1 MDSLAKQEVFIKFP
15 DIEKLA
21 VASSFLH
28 AYLAPEVREKLSVE
42 ICATIL
48 SADPTFHEKLKEA
61 HRSQNSEELENL
73 CIYLKQNAWRFHPHL
88 QEMNRLI
95 RTIYS
100 DGRIAPI
107 ARGEWKRPSWM
118 SKSNDAHTEITAHM
132 ESLDIPVGTQN
143 VAVPLIVLYEL
154 GSFQHHAKLRGRL
167 DRIFSSSNHTFLV
180 NTSGTGKTRLLLEGL
195 CFHWG
200 FYLTCAIDASSLGA
214 ADFPSVLN
222 DVNWDHSTW
231 TSCLPPISDS
241 NHPSLLQG
249 NRRLVYRAVS
259 EALFARFIVFKMF
272 LEVCSKQGFCPEQRQ
287 RWLELQIFPTNIT
300 PSYDSF
306 SMIKSEI
313 TRACLSDE
321 ELDEAMLHLM
331 EEIQSIWEMPGGD
344 FFYIAVDEVNVAS
357 RMHEEAFEDQRGRYP
372 ILKEILRSLRRRMGQ
387 LPVKFV
393 VSGTIIPEDHF
404 QSTIGEWDD
413 FRWCSETG
421 SFNDPDEHRRYITK
435 FLPPKFA
442 ISVPGQALLD
452 RMWQWLRG
460 RHRYTASFLA
470 VLLYNNFHS
479 PHTLLGNYIENI
491 TEYLPYDNE
500 KYSEGEEGRYNDWYL
515 PLGHRGLG
523 LWSLNTVTVEMH
535 RAATSFLS
543 TATGCIDCLT
553 EDRVLITEDYGYF
566 IDPDCAQIA
575 LNEPITVTA
584 GAIWLK
590 KNFYFG
596 FAKFIRIFC
605 KISEVVVDPTHFAH
619 FLAFW
624 LTSISGP
631 SCEIPDT
638 YRSFRS
644 PTVIPNPCKISDAF
658 RIIGLPALPEVKL
671 VTFTKIEQRFEA
683 VDVHLREDI
692 YGKLV
697 FMASSNEDIL
707 SWFKHERDEPFCALM
722 SSSSNTVILVFCL
735 QRADE
740 QSFWVFVR
748 ISAQSTNEEDIDFGQ
763 EIDDL
768 HPTKVFHDQPDILP
782 LLSNL
787 PNLCLEVG
795 AFGVLR
801 ISGSSWAENASEDN
815 IPPEQRPAGVLNID
829 GLDEAEKGVPYEEF
843 MRRLSQAI
851 VQTKKK
857 VETALPPPVVEDSKK
872 GKKRGRSSTVIE
884 EDSSTT
890 PTIARTRKTKSA
902 RSTRGDVSNRR
913 AASTRRTKSLK
924 STNANVTTGSDN
936 KPGRSNDRQVTA
948 RILPSRRSPGRIS
961 DVASGRVSSGVTRPD
976 RVEPTGST
984 SSTPYNL
991 RKR

>member
-28 AYLAPEVREKLSVE
+28 AYLATEVREKLSVE
-42 ICATIL
+42 TCATIL
-48 SADPTFHEKLKEA
+48 SAEPTFHEKLKEA

-95 RTIYS
+95 RTICS

-154 GSFQHHAKLRGRL
+154 GSFQHHAKLRRRL

-222 DVNWDHSTW
+222 DVNWDHSW

-259 EALFARFIVFKMF
+259 EALLARFIVFKMF
-272 LEVCSKQGFCPEQRQ
+272 LEVCFKQGFCLEQRQ
-287 RWLELQIFPTNIT
+287 HWLELQIFPTNIT

-306 SMIKSEI
+306 SMIKYEI

-393 VSGTIIPEDHF
+393 VSGTIIPEAHF

-491 TEYLPYDNE
+491 TEYFPDDNE
-500 KYSEGEEGRYNDWYL
+500 QYSEGEEGCYNNWYS
-515 PLGHRGLG
+515 PLGHRALG

-543 TATGCIDCLT
+543 TSTGCIDCLT

-566 IDPDCAQIA
+566 IDADCVQIA
-575 LNEPITVTA
+575 LNEPMTVTS

-605 KISEVVVDPTHFAH
+605 KISEVVVHPTHFAH

-638 YRSFRS
+638 YRSFGS
-644 PTVIPNPCKISDAF
+644 PKIA
-658 RIIGLPALPEVKL
+658 
-671 VTFTKIEQRFEA
+671 QRFEA

-692 YGKLV
+692 YGNLV
-697 FMASSNEDIL
+697 VMANSTEDIL
-707 SWFKHERDEPFCALM
+707 SWFKHERNEPFCALL
-722 SSSSNTVILVFCL
+722 SSSSNTVNLVFCL

-748 ISAQSTNEEDIDFGQ
+748 ISSKSTNEEDIDFAQ

-795 AFGVLR
+795 DFGVLR
-801 ISGSSWAENASEDN
+801 ISGSSWAENANEDN
-815 IPPEQRPAGVLNID
+815 IPPERRPAGVLNID

-843 MRRLSQAI
+843 MLRLSQAI

-872 GKKRGRSSTVIE
+872 GKKRGRSSTVL
-884 EDSSTT
+884 EDSATT
-890 PTIARTRKTKSA
+890 SAVARTRKTKSA
-902 RSTRGDVSNRR
+902 RSTRGDVSDRR

-924 STNANVTTGSDN
+924 STNVNVTTGSDS
-936 KPGRSNDRQVTA
+936 KPGRSNDRQVTG
-948 RILPSRRSPGRIS
+948 RILRSRRSLGRIS
-961 DVASGRVSSGVTRPD
+961 DVAPGRISTGVTRPD
-976 RVEPTGST
+976 RVEPTAST
-984 SSTPYNL
+984 SSSTPYNL